1 MAQPNKA
8 LQGVL
13 LVILILGGLAA
24 LVATFFLAGEDHLP
38 GSFYID
44 RQAMWGDGRYY
55 VKFTFLMTLLTL
67 ADVVAVPLILFAGLR
82 AMVSSEPRPGAM
94 DAPLGWDTVQ
104 LGRRVKQV
112 LFILVGGGLWFAF
125 TALAIL
131 APEKLS
137 PIGFLASLLLL
148 SIPLMPMIL
157 PVVLFD
163 ALLAPQYVEGPI
175 EALQIVVNKSTRT
188 AHLQVAGATHQVSAE
203 LADGLA
209 QGMTVGLI
217 VSGFLDSVLRLEKRR

>member
-1 MAQPNKA
+1 MGDRRECVSLRVMAQPNKT

-82 AMVSSEPRPGAM
+82 AM
-94 DAPLGWDTVQ
+94 
-104 LGRRVKQV
+104 
-112 LFILVGGGLWFAF
+112 
-125 TALAIL
+125 
-131 APEKLS
+131 
-137 PIGFLASLLLL
+137 
-148 SIPLMPMIL
+148 L

-163 ALLAPQYVEGPI
+163 ALLAPQYVEGQI

-188 AHLQVAGATHQVSAE
+188 AQLQVAGVTHEVSGE